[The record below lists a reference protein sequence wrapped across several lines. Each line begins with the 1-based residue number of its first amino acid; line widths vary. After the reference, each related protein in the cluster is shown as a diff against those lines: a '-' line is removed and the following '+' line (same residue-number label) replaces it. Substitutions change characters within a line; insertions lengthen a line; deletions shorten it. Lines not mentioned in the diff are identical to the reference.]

1 MSIADGRRRHH
12 ERECVGVH
20 IRTPRRWWDV
30 PSSGRGPVDLAGS
43 RPSAR
48 RGASRLA
55 YRDRVLP
62 SLSAP
67 AVTSAPGAPAVTGV
81 LGGAPGGPLPE
92 AVPAA
97 PRSAALADTAERAT
111 RTAGW
116 LEANWE
122 SWLATG
128 LRIVLIVVIAFVV
141 QALVRRA
148 VSRVI
153 ARMSRRERAAGPT
166 RGLLVNPE
174 RRRQRSAAIGSVLR
188 SVATLLILGTAALMV
203 LDQLGIELGPL
214 MASAGIV
221 GVAIG
226 FGARNLVTDVLTG
239 MFMLLE
245 DQYGVGD
252 RIDAGEV
259 VGEVLEIGLRVTT
272 LRSDDGEIW
281 YVRNGEI
288 KRVGNLSQGWST
300 ASVEVEVRASE
311 DTARVVE
318 LVTRAGADLSD
329 SPPWD
334 ELLWEPLDVLGLEAV
349 SMDSQVI
356 KATVKVPAGKGPAV
370 TRELRLRIKK
380 LLDAE
385 GIPQVDPAGI
395 TLDKLRGDTG
405 PGVPQDA
412 ARAPAGT

>member
-1 MSIADGRRRHH
+1 MCRGPHPDTAALVRRPSPGRA
-12 ERECVGVH
+12 
-20 IRTPRRWWDV
+20 
-30 PSSGRGPVDLAGS
+30 PVDLAGS
-43 RPSAR
+43 RPSACR
-48 RGASRLA
+48 RCRLLA

-67 AVTSAPGAPAVTGV
+67 AVTAALGRAPAAAAPPVPSAPPADAP
-81 LGGAPGGPLPE
+81 
-92 AVPAA
+92 
-97 PRSAALADTAERAT
+97 SSALADTAERAA

-122 SWLATG
+122 GWLATG
-128 LRIVLIVVIAFVV
+128 LRIVLIAVIAFVA

-148 VSRVI
+148 ISRVI
-153 ARMSRRERAAGPT
+153 VRMSRRERAAGPT

-272 LRSDDGEIW
+272 LRADDGEIW

-300 ASVEVEVRASE
+300 AAVEVEVRASE

-318 LVTRAGADLSD
+318 LVTRAGAELSA

-334 ELLWEPLDVLGLEAV
+334 ELLWEPLEVLGLESV

-370 TRELRLRIKK
+370 GRELRLRIKK

-395 TLDKLRGDTG
+395 TLDKLRGGDAES
-405 PGVPQDA
+405 GVAPTA
-412 ARAPAGT
+412 ARAPAGA

>member
-1 MSIADGRRRHH
+1 M
-12 ERECVGVH
+12 
-20 IRTPRRWWDV
+20 
-30 PSSGRGPVDLAGS
+30 
-43 RPSAR
+43 
-48 RGASRLA
+48 
-55 YRDRVLP
+55 LP

-67 AVTSAPGAPAVTGV
+67 AVTAALGRAPAAAAPPVPSAPPADAP
-81 LGGAPGGPLPE
+81 
-92 AVPAA
+92 
-97 PRSAALADTAERAT
+97 SSALADTAERAA

-122 SWLATG
+122 GWLATG
-128 LRIVLIVVIAFVV
+128 LRIVLIAVIAFVA

-148 VSRVI
+148 ISRVI
-153 ARMSRRERAAGPT
+153 VRMSRRERAAGPT

-272 LRSDDGEIW
+272 LRADDGEIW

-300 ASVEVEVRASE
+300 AAVEVEVRASE

-318 LVTRAGADLSD
+318 LVTRAGAELSA

-334 ELLWEPLDVLGLEAV
+334 ELLWEPLEVLGLESV

-370 TRELRLRIKK
+370 GRELRLRIKK

-395 TLDKLRGDTG
+395 TLDKLRGGDAES
-405 PGVPQDA
+405 GVAPTA
-412 ARAPAGT
+412 ARAPAGA

>member
-1 MSIADGRRRHH
+1 M
-12 ERECVGVH
+12 
-20 IRTPRRWWDV
+20 
-30 PSSGRGPVDLAGS
+30 LA
-43 RPSAR
+43 
-48 RGASRLA
+48 
-55 YRDRVLP
+55 
-62 SLSAP
+62 SLSVPVVTAVTAAPGRAP
-67 AVTSAPGAPAVTGV
+67 AAPTAQ
-81 LGGAPGGPLPE
+81 
-92 AVPAA
+92 VPPDG
-97 PRSAALADTAERAT
+97 PRSAALADTAERAA

-122 SWLATG
+122 GWLATG

-141 QALVRRA
+141 QTVVRRA
-148 VSRVI
+148 ISRVI
-153 ARMSRRERAAGPT
+153 VRMSRRERAAGPT

-188 SVATLLILGTAALMV
+188 SVASLLILGTAALMV

-259 VGEVLEIGLRVTT
+259 TGEVQEIGLRVTT
-272 LRSDDGEIW
+272 LRADDGEIW

-300 ASVEVEVRASE
+300 AAVEVEVRASE

-318 LVTRAGADLSD
+318 LVTRAGAELST

-334 ELLWEPLDVLGLEAV
+334 ELLWEPLDVLGLESV

-370 TRELRLRIKK
+370 GRVLRLRIKE

-395 TLDKLRGDTG
+395 TLDKLRGGTAG
-405 PGVPQDA
+405 AEPGQGA
-412 ARAPAGT
+412 ARAPAGA

>member
-1 MSIADGRRRHH
+1 M
-12 ERECVGVH
+12 
-20 IRTPRRWWDV
+20 
-30 PSSGRGPVDLAGS
+30 
-43 RPSAR
+43 
-48 RGASRLA
+48 
-55 YRDRVLP
+55 LP